1 MTILQGVVVFLLV
14 TLCIYLTYFSNKIA
28 RENED
33 LIRENEDL
41 EKNYSIAS
49 DNYADLKQK
58 LDSERF
64 NELEE
69 TIKLLNTELMNS
81 NTYVRSQVRVLIREK
96 HLTIYAI
103 ERDKNEKQIQRI
115 LQNCNY
121 LSYTIKPVSKIDN
134 VTFEVKLY
142 LRRC

>member
-1 MTILQGVVVFLLV
+1 MTILQGFVVLLLV
-14 TLCIYLTYFSNKIA
+14 ILCIYLSYFSTKIA
-28 RENED
+28 QENED

-41 EKNYSIAS
+41 EKNCSIAS
-49 DNYADLKQK
+49 DNYTDLKQK

-64 NELEE
+64 NELEA
-69 TIKLLNTELMNS
+69 TIKALNNELMNS
-81 NTYVRSQVRVLIREK
+81 NTYARSQVRVLIGEK

-121 LSYTIKPVSKIDN
+121 LSYAIKPVSKIDN

-142 LRRC
+142 LRR